1 MSAGAVN
8 TTSVVR
14 VMNERVVF
22 DRIRDIGP
30 VSRPQLADETGLS
43 KPTVSLALAD
53 LERVGLV
60 RPVGQRT
67 GNAGRAPQLYAI
79 RPEAGWVVAIDV
91 GRSWLRLALA
101 NLAGEVVLRRDERN
115 RARSAGALVTR
126 LTETA
131 RALATD
137 AGIEYGEVT
146 YTVVGSPGVYDPAKA
161 TLRFAP
167 NLLGWDRPGVVRSL
181 HDALGPNLAIE
192 NDVDLAV
199 LGEQEYGLGRSAR
212 DFVFLSIGTGVGMG
226 IVVHGEL
233 YRGAR
238 GAAGEISFLP
248 VAEDGVSESD
258 RSTRQHG
265 LLESAAAAD
274 AVVATARRAGMSGR
288 LTAKKVFDAARA
300 GDRTAQSVATH
311 EAHQVSRALAAVVAV
326 LDPELVVLGG
336 GIGRNGDL
344 LIMPAREHLREL
356 VPLEPPPIVV
366 SSLGSDA
373 VVMGALATGLAT
385 ARDLVFSRATE
396 SPK

>member
-22 DRIRDIGP
+22 DRIREIGS
-30 VSRPQLADETGLS
+30 VSRPQLAADTGLS

-60 RPVGQRT
+60 RPIGQRT

-79 RPEAGWVVAIDV
+79 RPEAGWVVAVDV
-91 GRSWLRLALA
+91 GRSWVRLALA
-101 NLAGEVVLRRDERN
+101 NLAGEVVLRRDERT
-115 RARSAGALVTR
+115 RARSAGALVAR

-131 RALATD
+131 QTLVSD
-137 AGIEYGEVT
+137 AGITYDDVT
-146 YTVVGSPGVYDPAKA
+146 YTVIGSPGVYDPAKA
-161 TLRFAP
+161 ALRFAP

-181 HDALGPNLAIE
+181 HEALGSDLAIE
-192 NDVDLAV
+192 NDIDLAA
-199 LGEQEYGLGRSAR
+199 LGEQEYGLGSDLR
-212 DFVFLSIGTGVGMG
+212 DFVFVSVGTGVGMG
-226 IVVHGEL
+226 IVVQGQL

-248 VAEDGVSESD
+248 VAEDGVPESD
-258 RSTRQHG
+258 SSTHQHG

-274 AVVATARRAGMSGR
+274 AVVATARQAGMSGR
-288 LTAKKVFDAARA
+288 LTARKVFDAARA
-300 GDRTAQSVATH
+300 GNRTALRVVTH
-311 EAHQVSRALAAVVAV
+311 EAHQISRALAAVVAV

-344 LIMPAREHLREL
+344 LIEPVREHLREL
-356 VPLEPPPIVV
+356 VPLEPPPIEV
-366 SSLGSDA
+366 SSLRSDA

-385 ARDLVFSRATE
+385 ARDLLFNRATGAR
-396 SPK
+396 

>member
-8 TTSVVR
+8 TTSFVR

-22 DRIRDIGP
+22 DRIRHIGS
-30 VSRPQLADETGLS
+30 VSRPQLATETGLS

-67 GNAGRAPQLYAI
+67 GNAGRAPQLYSI
-79 RPEAGWVVAIDV
+79 RPEAGWVVAVDV
-91 GRSWLRLALA
+91 GRSWLRLAVA

-115 RARSAGALVTR
+115 RARSAGVLVGR

-131 RALATD
+131 RALAND
-137 AGIEYGEVT
+137 AGIEYGDVT
-146 YTVVGSPGVYDPAKA
+146 YTVIGSPGVYDPARA

-181 HDALGPNLAIE
+181 HEALGSDLAIE
-192 NDVDLAV
+192 NDIDLAA
-199 LGEQEYGLGRSAR
+199 LGEQEYGLGRDLR
-212 DFVFLSIGTGVGMG
+212 DFVFVSVGSGVGMG
-226 IVVHGEL
+226 IVVQGQL

-248 VAEDGVSESD
+248 VAEDGVPGDD
-258 RSTRQHG
+258 RNTRQHG

-274 AVVATARRAGMSGR
+274 AIVAAARQAGMTGR
-288 LTAKKVFDAARA
+288 LTARKVFDAART
-300 GDRTAQSVATH
+300 GDGTALEVVTH
-311 EAHQVSRALAAVVAV
+311 EAHQIARALAAVVAV

-344 LIMPAREHLREL
+344 LIAPARERLREL
-356 VPLEPPPIVV
+356 VPLEPPPIEV

-385 ARDLVFSRATE
+385 ARDILFSRATE
-396 SPK
+396 LR